1 MKFTEH
7 FIIPT
12 IYQSY
17 FLTIISKGFRIVFV
31 KVELIV
37 PAVEENAP
45 IPNLALPLLAALSPP
60 DVKISFTDDLL
71 TPIDLEKGLKE
82 VDLVGITV
90 LTKTALRAYRIADAY
105 RKKGVP
111 VVLGGIHPTALPE
124 EAKEH
129 ADGVVIGEAEEIWPH
144 LIEDSKAGDLKPF
157 YHQKGFIDPIKIP
170 RPRREILPRRGYFP
184 LDVVQVTRGC
194 PFRCEF
200 CSVRKFFG
208 DTYRF
213 RPIPHIVEEVRS
225 LPHRLVMFNDDN
237 IIGNP
242 SFSKELLNALV
253 PLKKKWFGQASLS
266 GLKEVENVELL
277 SKSGCIGLLIG
288 FESLSKSNLIQSHK
302 YQNDPSEYREI
313 IDALHRFGITIWG
326 SFIFGFDEDDPSVF
340 EETVNFAIQT
350 KLFSVVFAILTPY
363 PETAFY
369 QRVKREGRQIQDQW
383 WLLERPEKSAPH
395 FAPKK
400 MSGEVLRRG
409 WKNAWKEFYSLSSIL
424 ERFQWEYPSTLVNR
438 LVYFPFQFMQHRFTQ
453 KKIIEGRRRY
463 RTRLF

>member
-1 MKFTEH
+1 M
-7 FIIPT
+7 
-12 IYQSY
+12 
-17 FLTIISKGFRIVFV
+17 

-105 RKKGVP
+105 LKKGVP

-129 ADGVVIGEAEEIWPH
+129 ADAVVIGEAEEIWPH
-144 LIEDSKAGDLKPF
+144 LIEDAKAGDLKAF
-157 YHQKGFIDPIKIP
+157 YRQEGFIDPVKIP

-213 RPIPHIVEEVRS
+213 RPIPDIVEEVRS

-266 GLKEVENVELL
+266 GLKEVENIEWL

-313 IDALHRFGITIWG
+313 IDTLHRFGITIWG

-369 QRVKREGRQIQDQW
+369 QRVKREGRLIQDQW
-383 WLLERPEKSAPH
+383 WLLERPEESAPH

-409 WKNAWKEFYSLSSIL
+409 WKNAWKEFYSFPSIL
-424 ERFQWEYPSTLVNR
+424 KRFQWNYPSTLANR

-453 KKIIEGRRRY
+453 KKIIEGRQRY
-463 RTRLF
+463 RRRSL

>member
-1 MKFTEH
+1 M
-7 FIIPT
+7 
-12 IYQSY
+12 
-17 FLTIISKGFRIVFV
+17 

-129 ADGVVIGEAEEIWPH
+129 ADAVVIGEAEEIWSH

-194 PFRCEF
+194 PFHCEF

-213 RPIPHIVEEVRS
+213 RPIPDIVEEVRS

-266 GLKEVENVELL
+266 GLKEVENVEWL

-313 IDALHRFGITIWG
+313 IDTLHRFGITIWG

-369 QRVKREGRQIQDQW
+369 QRVKREGRLIQDQW
-383 WLLERPEKSAPH
+383 WLLERPEESAPH

-400 MSGEVLRRG
+400 MSGEALRRG
-409 WKNAWKEFYSLSSIL
+409 WKNAWKEFYSFPSIL
-424 ERFQWEYPSTLVNR
+424 KRFQWDYPSTLANR

-463 RTRLF
+463 RRRLF